1 MEDLI
6 PSFLLKQDSPDSFQ
20 LKGKRVRTPFLE
32 KGMEHLG
39 EIVKIAYAQWNA
51 ASKEG
56 VFQKIDARIKLL
68 FLLFF
73 MTIISLKKDIESE
86 IWIGLLVLLLMAL
99 SRLNLLHLYKRIL
112 LFGMVFGFLVALPSA
127 LNLFK
132 EGEILLPFLSFSRS
146 YQLWIY
152 SLPETVGV
160 TREGVYGLGMITLR
174 VVNSLSLTFL
184 LLYTTPFPEIIR
196 ALKLLRVPDT
206 FLMVITLS
214 YQYLFLFS
222 KTVEEM
228 HLAKRSRLLKEP
240 KSKEARMW
248 LAGRMAFL
256 FRKTRLRAD
265 EVFRAMVS
273 RGFSDTIKVYQVKTL
288 QPHDWIAG
296 FSFLCIGSLLL
307 WK

>member
-1 MEDLI
+1 MKNQI
-6 PSFLLKQDSPDSFQ
+6 PPFLLKQDSPDSFR
-20 LKGKRVRTPFLE
+20 LEGKRLRTPFLE
-32 KGMEHLG
+32 KGMAHLA

-51 ASKEG
+51 TSQKG

-68 FLLFF
+68 FLFFF
-73 MTIISLKKDIESE
+73 MIIISLKKDIESE

-99 SRLNLLHLYKRIL
+99 SRLNLLHLYKKIL
-112 LFGMVFGFLVALPSA
+112 FFGMVFGFLVALPSA

-132 EGEILLPFLSFSRS
+132 EGEMFLPLFSFPRS
-146 YQLWIY
+146 YQFWIY
-152 SLPETVGV
+152 SLPETVGF

-206 FLMVITLS
+206 FLMVIALS
-214 YQYLFLFS
+214 YKYLFIFS

-228 HLAKRSRLLKEP
+228 HLAKKSRLLKEP
-240 KSKEARMW
+240 RIKEARMW

-265 EVFRAMVS
+265 EVFQAMVS
-273 RGFSDTIKVYQVKTL
+273 RGFSDTIKVYQIKTL
-288 QPHDWIAG
+288 QPRDWIAG
-296 FSFLCIGSLLL
+296 FSLLFIGSLLL

>member
-1 MEDLI
+1 MKDLI
-6 PSFLLKQDSPDSFQ
+6 PSFLLKHDAPDAFQ
-20 LKGKRVRTPFLE
+20 LEGKRLRTPFLE
-32 KGMEHLG
+32 KGIEHLAG
-39 EIVKIAYAQWNA
+39 IIKIAYAQWNA
-51 ASKEG
+51 ASEEG
-56 VFQKIDARIKLL
+56 FFQKIDARIKLL
-68 FLLFF
+68 FLFFF
-73 MTIISLKKDIESE
+73 MIIISLKKDVESE
-86 IWIGLLVLLLMAL
+86 IWIGLIVLLLMAL

-112 LFGMVFGFLVALPSA
+112 FFGMVFGFLVALPSA

-152 SLPETVGV
+152 SIPETIGF
-160 TREGVYGLGMITLR
+160 TREGVYGLVMITLR

-206 FLMVITLS
+206 FLIIITLS
-214 YQYLFLFS
+214 YKYLFLFS

-228 HLAKRSRLLKEP
+228 HLAKKSRLLKEP

-256 FRKTRLRAD
+256 FQKTRLRAD
-265 EVFRAMVS
+265 EVLHAMLS
-273 RGFSDTIKVYQVKTL
+273 RGFSDTIKVYQIAVL
-288 QPHDWIAG
+288 QPRDWVAG
-296 FSFLCIGSLLL
+296 LSFLFIGCLIL
-307 WK
+307 WR